1 MNRTIHRLAAGICLA
16 GLLPAL
22 ATAAPATKGI
32 RAGAFT
38 LSPFAGLSGTYD
50 SNADGCAVSATGTV
64 SPLTPVNTSAT

>member
-22 ATAAPATKGI
+22 AAAAPVAKGI

-38 LSPFAGLSGTYD
+38 LSPFAGVAGTYD
-50 SNADGCAVSATGTV
+50 SNVGRTSSGEEDDVFDDADRR
-64 SPLTPVNTSAT
+64 